1 MDFEDIEKHIGNVI
15 NEYNRRLTPDFEG
28 YSPNEMQQVLYYTFD
43 PDSPITL
50 QKLSEA
56 DYKSIPIL
64 NQVKYIMNL
73 IAESGEIK
81 LTKLGFLPTK
91 VVADIYQ
98 QGFLNDDDI
107 ESGISKLYKE
117 TDSNTLH
124 LSKILIEI
132 AGLAKKRLGKFSLT
146 KKGEKI
152 LSDDQ
157 KLLEAIIDA
166 FTLKFNW
173 GYFDGYEAPEIG
185 RLGFGFTLVLLAKY
199 GHEKQPDSFYAKKYF
214 NAYPALL
221 DSFEPGYSTVEEYS
235 TRCYSIRTF
244 ERFIDYFGL
253 IEIERVGNGYF
264 KDIYITKTDL
274 FDKLIK
280 VDLA

>member
-1 MDFEDIEKHIGNVI
+1 MDFKEIEKHIGNAI
-15 NEYNRRLTPDFEG
+15 NEYNRSLTPGFEG
-28 YSPNEMQQVLYYTFD
+28 YSPNEMQQILYFTFG

-91 VVADIYQ
+91 LVADIYQ
-98 QGFLNDDDI
+98 QGFLKDEDI

-132 AGLAKKRLGKFSLT
+132 GGLAKKRLGKFSLT

-157 KLLEAIIDA
+157 KVFQAILDT
-166 FTLKFNW
+166 FTTKFNW

-199 GHEKQPDSFYAKKYF
+199 GHEKHQDSFYAKKYF

-221 DSFEPGYSTVEEYS
+221 DSLEPDYSTVEEYS

-244 ERFIDYFGL
+244 ERFLDYFGL
-253 IEIERVGNGYF
+253 IEIERVGKGYF
-264 KDIYITKTDL
+264 KDIYITKTAL

>member
-98 QGFLNDDDI
+98 QGFLKDELI
-107 ESGISKLYKE
+107 EDGFSKLYKE
-117 TDSNTLH
+117 TDSNTIH

-132 AGLAKKRLGKFSLT
+132 GGLAKKRLGKFRS
-146 KKGEKI
+146 E
-152 LSDDQ
+152 
-157 KLLEAIIDA
+157 
-166 FTLKFNW
+166 
-173 GYFDGYEAPEIG
+173 
-185 RLGFGFTLVLLAKY
+185 
-199 GHEKQPDSFYAKKYF
+199 
-214 NAYPALL
+214 
-221 DSFEPGYSTVEEYS
+221 
-235 TRCYSIRTF
+235 
-244 ERFIDYFGL
+244 
-253 IEIERVGNGYF
+253 
-264 KDIYITKTDL
+264 
-274 FDKLIK
+274 
-280 VDLA
+280 